1 MKRIPLIA
9 SILVIASVLVTSAF
23 TRPLA
28 SRNGIVVSYTP
39 GKSLVL
45 HSGGVNIDYI
55 VRGTT
60 FANVQGLGTG
70 ARVTV
75 WATCVGG
82 ANSAANLA
90 LKQSIA
96 NLQAKFGV
104 TTSGQTGANG
114 PFGSTNPQFNKAM
127 HNLVE
132 GNANPCI
139 AVFVKVR
146 SAATGVPATGGTGG
160 AAATGTSA
168 ATSAATTAA
177 PSSAATTAA
186 PSAAASSTP
195 AASATSSGSTGGAAG
210 ATSAT
215 ATMTATPCPTQVL
228 TGPGTPTATPDM
240 TMMCGTPTPTS
251 TP

>member
-9 SILVIASVLVTSAF
+9 SILVIASVLVTAAF

-28 SRNGIVVSYTP
+28 SRNGVVVSYTP

-45 HSGGVNIDYI
+45 HSDGVDMTYI

-75 WATCVGG
+75 WATCLGG
-82 ANSAANLA
+82 ANSAANMA
-90 LKQSIA
+90 LRQSIA
-96 NLQAKFGV
+96 SLQTKFGV
-104 TTSGQTGANG
+104 SNGQTGANG
-114 PFGSTNPQFNKAM
+114 QFGNSNPAFNKAM

-139 AVFVKVR
+139 AVFIKVR
-146 SAATGVPATGGTGG
+146 SAAKGVPATGGTGG
-160 AAATGTSA
+160 AAASATSTGTSA
-168 ATSAATTAA
+168 ASSST
-177 PSSAATTAA
+177 SAATTAA
-186 PSAAASSTP
+186 PSAAVSSTP

-215 ATMTATPCPTQVL
+215 ATMTATPCPTQATV
-228 TGPGTPTATPDM
+228 GAGTPTATPDV